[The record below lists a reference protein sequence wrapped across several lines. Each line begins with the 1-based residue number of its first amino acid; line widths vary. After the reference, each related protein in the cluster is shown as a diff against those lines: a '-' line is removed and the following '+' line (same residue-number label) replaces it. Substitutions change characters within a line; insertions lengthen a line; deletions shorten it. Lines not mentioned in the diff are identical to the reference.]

1 VAVVEE
7 SPFGPGFGSELAAA
21 LAESRFTGR
30 VTRIAPPPVPIPAA
44 RSLEAQVLVDERG
57 LFDALVPFVMDTR

>member
-1 VAVVEE
+1 
-7 SPFGPGFGSELAAA
+7 
-21 LAESRFTGR
+21 
-30 VTRIAPPPVPIPAA
+30 VPIPAA